1 MQTTS
6 EKGVKLYTQAWI
18 LQIRPY
24 LLYICDV
31 KFLHFNMDFT
41 PEQKTKQKHF
51 ALGQMPC
58 VAATSSNTLVEATQ
72 IIAFKRN
79 SDDADSSNVSWINA
93 FCGVCQSCGYIM
105 QFSVSHVIK

>member
-1 MQTTS
+1 MHLLVDSTS
-6 EKGVKLYTQAWI
+6 NFILAMDFADPTIYTIFAMSNF
-18 LQIRPY
+18 
-24 LLYICDV
+24 YIST
-31 KFLHFNMDFT
+31 MDFT
-41 PEQKTKQKHF
+41 PEQKDKAKKH
-51 ALGQMPC
+51 LLSVKCPVCGSDIIKY
-58 VAATSSNTLVEATQ
+58 TGEATQ